1 MTRKEALRT
10 LEEVVN
16 FCDVS
21 IREELTAEM
30 SDKLDEALSIVHE
43 IRDSFSRPRDTAA
56 DKEKRKTARAEA
68 VKGILPVLTQAVIDN
83 PNSTAKEIFA
93 LCADQLPA
101 DWNASKTQYAL
112 LNDLSPI
119 VGKNEVKGKP
129 NTYYFIQK

>member
-1 MTRKEALRT
+1 MTRKEAIQV

-30 SDKLDEALSIVHE
+30 NDKLDEALPIVHE

-56 DKEKRKTARAEA
+56 DKEKRKAVRAEA
-68 VKGILPVLTQAVIDN
+68 VKNILPVLVQTVADH
-83 PNSTAKEIFA
+83 PNSTAKEVFA

-101 DWNASKTQYAL
+101 DWNANKVQYAL
-112 LNDLSPI
+112 LNDLAGK
-119 VGKNEVKGKP
+119 VGKTEVKGKP
-129 NTYYFIQK
+129 NTYYSL